1 MVDLEKKQQIVALR
15 AAGKSISKIAKTVGV
30 AKQTVVD
37 VCKDMRE
44 EVASLHAMQL
54 EALYE
59 EQKISTEERI
69 RALSSVMGKIRKEL
83 ESRSLVDVPTEK
95 LVELFLKTSSTLE
108 GSIVEPRFQSTDE
121 QKADKEAR
129 EALNKL
135 L

>member
-1 MVDLEKKQQIVALR
+1 MIDTQTKLKIVELR
-15 AAGKSISKIAKTVGV
+15 AGGKSMAKIAEEVGV

-37 VCKDMRE
+37 VCNDMRE
-44 EVASLHAMQL
+44 EIASLHAMQL

-69 RALSSVMGKIRKEL
+69 RALSSVMGKIRQEL

>member
-1 MVDLEKKQQIVALR
+1 MIDTQTKLRIVELR
-15 AAGKSISKIAKTVGV
+15 AGGKSMAKIAEEVGV

-37 VCKDMRE
+37 VCNDMKE
-44 EVASLHAMQL
+44 EIASLHAMQL

-69 RALSSVMGKIRKEL
+69 RALSTVMGKIRKEL
-83 ESRSLVDVPTEK
+83 ESRSLADVPTEK

-108 GSIVEPRFQSTDE
+108 GSIVEPRFQSTEE
-121 QKADKEAR
+121 QKVEKEAR

>member
-1 MVDLEKKQQIVALR
+1 MIDTQTKLKIVELR
-15 AAGKSISKIAKTVGV
+15 AGGKSMAKIAEEVGV

-37 VCKDMRE
+37 VCNDMRE
-44 EVASLHAMQL
+44 EIASLHAMQL

-108 GSIVEPRFQSTDE
+108 GSIVEPRFKSTDE

>member
-1 MVDLEKKQQIVALR
+1 MIDTQTKLKIVELR
-15 AAGKSISKIAKTVGV
+15 AGGKSMAKIAEEVGV

-37 VCKDMRE
+37 VCNDMRE
-44 EVASLHAMQL
+44 EIASLHAMQL

-69 RALSSVMGKIRKEL
+69 RALSSVMGKIRQEL

-108 GSIVEPRFQSTDE
+108 GSIVEPRFQSTEE

>member
-1 MVDLEKKQQIVALR
+1 MIDTQTKLKIVELR
-15 AAGKSISKIAKTVGV
+15 AGGKSMAKIAEEVGV

-37 VCKDMRE
+37 VCNDMRE
-44 EVASLHAMQL
+44 EIASLHAMQL

>member
-1 MVDLEKKQQIVALR
+1 MIDTQTKLRIVELR
-15 AAGKSISKIAKTVGV
+15 AGGKSMAKIAEEVGA

-37 VCKDMRE
+37 VCNDMKE
-44 EVASLHAMQL
+44 EIASLHAMQL

-69 RALSSVMGKIRKEL
+69 RALSTVMGKIRKEL
-83 ESRSLVDVPTEK
+83 ESRSLADVPTEK

-108 GSIVEPRFQSTDE
+108 GSIVEPRFQSTEE
-121 QKADKEAR
+121 QKVEKEAR

-135 L
+135 I

>member
-1 MVDLEKKQQIVALR
+1 MIDTQTKLKIVELR
-15 AAGKSISKIAKTVGV
+15 AGGKSMAKIAEEVGV

-37 VCKDMRE
+37 VCNDMRE
-44 EVASLHAMQL
+44 EIASLHAMQL

-108 GSIVEPRFQSTDE
+108 GSIVEPRFQSTEE

>member
-1 MVDLEKKQQIVALR
+1 MIDTQTKLKIVELR
-15 AAGKSISKIAKTVGV
+15 AGGKSMAKIAEEVGV

-37 VCKDMRE
+37 VCNDMRE
-44 EVASLHAMQL
+44 EIASLHAMQL

-69 RALSSVMGKIRKEL
+69 RALSSVMGKIRQEL

-121 QKADKEAR
+121 QKAEKEAR

>member
-1 MVDLEKKQQIVALR
+1 MIDTQTKLKIVELR
-15 AAGKSISKIAKTVGV
+15 AGGKSMAKIAEEVGV

-37 VCKDMRE
+37 VCNDMRE
-44 EVASLHAMQL
+44 EIASLHAMQL

-83 ESRSLVDVPTEK
+83 ESRNLVDVPTEK

-108 GSIVEPRFQSTDE
+108 GSIVEPRFQSTEE

>member
-1 MVDLEKKQQIVALR
+1 MIDTQTKLRIVELR
-15 AAGKSISKIAKTVGV
+15 AGGKSMAKIAEEVGV

-37 VCKDMRE
+37 VCNDMKE
-44 EVASLHAMQL
+44 EIASLHAMQL

-69 RALSSVMGKIRKEL
+69 RALSTVMGKIRKEL
-83 ESRSLVDVPTEK
+83 ESRSLADVPTEK

-108 GSIVEPRFQSTDE
+108 GSIVEPRFQSTEE
-121 QKADKEAR
+121 QKVEKEAR

-135 L
+135 I

>member
-15 AAGKSISKIAKTVGV
+15 AAGKSISKIAEAVGV

-69 RALSSVMGKIRKEL
+69 RALSSVMGKIRQEL

>member
-1 MVDLEKKQQIVALR
+1 MA
-15 AAGKSISKIAKTVGV
+15 KIAEEVGV

-37 VCKDMRE
+37 VCNDMRE
-44 EVASLHAMQL
+44 EIASLHAMQL

-69 RALSSVMGKIRKEL
+69 RALSSVMGKIRQEL

>member
-1 MVDLEKKQQIVALR
+1 MIDTQTKLKIVELR
-15 AAGKSISKIAKTVGV
+15 AGGKSMAKIAEEVGV

-37 VCKDMRE
+37 VCNDMRE
-44 EVASLHAMQL
+44 EIASLHAMQL

-69 RALSSVMGKIRKEL
+69 RALSSVMGKIRNEL

>member
-1 MVDLEKKQQIVALR
+1 MIDTQTKLKIVELR
-15 AAGKSISKIAKTVGV
+15 AGGKSMAKIAEEVGV

-37 VCKDMRE
+37 VCNDMRE
-44 EVASLHAMQL
+44 EIASLHAMQL

-69 RALSSVMGKIRKEL
+69 RALSSVMGKIRQEL

-108 GSIVEPRFQSTDE
+108 GSIVEPRFQSTEE
-121 QKADKEAR
+121 QKVEKEAR

-135 L
+135 I